1 MSCDPID
8 SFRSEQNGLFRC
20 QHVDCEFQLVVEQ
33 GAVFHPGV
41 AARDDFFSDRV
52 RCSGDVRFGSKA
64 EVFAGS
70 KEVRF
75 VPQADMRHV
84 STCDAPGAAKAGE
97 KRRQD
102 DQAPPIAHR

>member
-1 MSCDPID
+1 MSQY
-8 SFRSEQNGLFRC
+8 EGNLFRRPVV
-20 QHVDCEFQLVVEQ
+20 VDCEFQLVVEQ

-75 VPQADMRHV
+75 VPEADMPSSSV
-84 STCDAPGAAKAGE
+84 N
-97 KRRQD
+97 
-102 DQAPPIAHR
+102 